1 MCSAVTTAPRTT
13 SDMKLPSSTSK
24 LNLLS
29 LVLLLTACVAGPE
42 NTLTDFYAALEKGN
56 IQAAQSLVSSRL
68 QSQLGPAK
76 TEAMLM
82 QESKTLNA
90 CGGTSSVTT
99 DLTGEGE
106 VRFGKVTVKFK
117 GDCKVRQHD
126 VSLVREDGKW
136 KITAQ
141 K

>member
-1 MCSAVTTAPRTT
+1 M
-13 SDMKLPSSTSK
+13 DMKLTSLTQK
-24 LNLLS
+24 LS
-29 LVLLLTACVAGPE
+29 LLCLALLLAACSSGPE
-42 NTLTDFYAALEKGN
+42 NTLTNFYAAVEKGN
-56 IQAAQSLVSSRL
+56 IQEAQTLISSRL
-68 QSQLGPAK
+68 LSQLGPAK

-82 QESKTLNA
+82 KENKTLNA

-99 DLTGEGE
+99 EFTGEGE

-126 VSLVREDGKW
+126 VNLIKEEGKW

>member
-1 MCSAVTTAPRTT
+1 M
-13 SDMKLPSSTSK
+13 DMKLTSLTQK
-24 LNLLS
+24 LSLLS
-29 LVLLLTACVAGPE
+29 LALLLTACSSGPE
-42 NTLTDFYAALEKGN
+42 NTLTDFYAAVEKGN
-56 IQAAQSLVSSRL
+56 IQEARSLISSRL
-68 QSQLGPAK
+68 LSQLGPAK

-82 QESKTLNA
+82 KENKTLNA

-99 DLTGEGE
+99 EFTGEGE

-126 VSLVREDGKW
+126 VNLIKEEGKW

>member
-1 MCSAVTTAPRTT
+1 MWLAVTPAPRTT
-13 SDMKLPSSTSK
+13 TDMKHTS
-24 LNLLS
+24 LTQTFSLLS
-29 LVLLLTACVAGPE
+29 LALLLTACSSGPE
-42 NTLTDFYAALEKGN
+42 NTLTNFYSAVEKGN
-56 IQAAQSLVSSRL
+56 IQEAQTLISSRL
-68 QSQLGPAK
+68 LSQLGPAK

-82 QESKTLNA
+82 KENKALNA
-90 CGGTSSVTT
+90 CGGTSSVTSEF
-99 DLTGEGE
+99 TGEGE

-126 VSLVREDGKW
+126 VSLIREEGKW

>member
-1 MCSAVTTAPRTT
+1 MKFT
-13 SDMKLPSSTSK
+13 SLTPKLS
-24 LNLLS
+24 LLS
-29 LVLLLTACVAGPE
+29 LTLLLSACVSGPE
-42 NTLTDFYAALEKGN
+42 NTLTDFYAAVEKGN
-56 IQAAQSLVSSRL
+56 IQEARSLISSRL
-68 QSQLGPAK
+68 LMQLGPAK

-82 QESKTLNA
+82 KENKTLNA

-99 DLTGEGE
+99 EFTGEGE

-126 VSLVREDGKW
+126 VNLIKEEGKW